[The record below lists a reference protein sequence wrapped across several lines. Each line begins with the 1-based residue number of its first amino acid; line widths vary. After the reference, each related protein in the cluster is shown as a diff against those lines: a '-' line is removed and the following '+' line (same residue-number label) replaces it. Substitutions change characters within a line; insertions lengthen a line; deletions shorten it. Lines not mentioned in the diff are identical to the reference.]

1 MKLKGTSNVVN
12 PLKYRLYNTTCP
24 YLVLGGQTNN
34 GLRIQASGV
43 QIPLGAPLKVVG
55 ITMVQRFFYFIF
67 RLKTDKLSV
76 DCQ

>member
-1 MKLKGTSNVVN
+1 MELKRTNNIVN

-43 QIPLGAPLKVVG
+43 RIPLGAPFKVVG
-55 ITMVQRFFYFIF
+55 ITIVQRFFLFYF
-67 RLKTDKLSV
+67 
-76 DCQ
+76 

>member
-1 MKLKGTSNVVN
+1 MELKGTNNIVN

-43 QIPLGAPLKVVG
+43 RIPLGALIKVVG
-55 ITMVQRFFYFIF
+55 IAIVQRFFYFYYQ
-67 RLKTDKLSV
+67 L
-76 DCQ
+76 QN

>member
-1 MKLKGTSNVVN
+1 MELKGTNNIVN

-43 QIPLGAPLKVVG
+43 RIPLGTPLKVVG
-55 ITMVQRFFYFIF
+55 IAIVQRFFYFYYQ
-67 RLKTDKLSV
+67 L
-76 DCQ
+76 QN

>member
-1 MKLKGTSNVVN
+1 MELKGTSDVVN

-43 QIPLGAPLKVVG
+43 RIPLGTPLKVVG
-55 ITMVQRFFYFIF
+55 ITIVQRFFYFYYQ
-67 RLKTDKLSV
+67 L
-76 DCQ
+76 QN

>member
-1 MKLKGTSNVVN
+1 MKLKGASNVVN

>member
-1 MKLKGTSNVVN
+1 MELKGTNNIVN

-43 QIPLGAPLKVVG
+43 RIPLGAPSKVVG
-55 ITMVQRFFYFIF
+55 IAIVQRFFYFYYQ
-67 RLKTDKLSV
+67 L
-76 DCQ
+76 QN